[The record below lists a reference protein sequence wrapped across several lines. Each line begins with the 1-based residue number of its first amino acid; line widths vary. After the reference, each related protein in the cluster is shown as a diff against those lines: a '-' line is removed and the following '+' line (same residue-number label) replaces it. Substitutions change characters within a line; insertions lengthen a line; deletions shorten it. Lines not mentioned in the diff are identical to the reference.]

1 MGLTRLYPSYT
12 CTECAALPARQLG
25 HGRLCLLRRSR
36 LLSCFTLG
44 VVPHAHPSA
53 MATRTSFR
61 PRPLDLSKPLPI
73 VRDVRE
79 LDNAENLAS
88 REASANQQAPDKQSE
103 EVRRSLWAMKVEK
116 LPLLR
121 V

>member
-1 MGLTRLYPSYT
+1 
-12 CTECAALPARQLG
+12 
-25 HGRLCLLRRSR
+25 
-36 LLSCFTLG
+36 
-44 VVPHAHPSA
+44 

-88 REASANQQAPDKQSE
+88 REASASQQAPDKESE
-103 EVRRSLWAMKVEK
+103 EVRRSAWAINAVA
-116 LPLLR
+116 LPFSASFFLQASL
-121 V
+121 

>member
-1 MGLTRLYPSYT
+1 
-12 CTECAALPARQLG
+12 
-25 HGRLCLLRRSR
+25 
-36 LLSCFTLG
+36 
-44 VVPHAHPSA
+44 

-88 REASANQQAPDKQSE
+88 REASASQQAPDKESE
-103 EVRRSLWAMKVEK
+103 EVRRSAWAII
-116 LPLLR
+116 LLMSPFAAALCLEASISS